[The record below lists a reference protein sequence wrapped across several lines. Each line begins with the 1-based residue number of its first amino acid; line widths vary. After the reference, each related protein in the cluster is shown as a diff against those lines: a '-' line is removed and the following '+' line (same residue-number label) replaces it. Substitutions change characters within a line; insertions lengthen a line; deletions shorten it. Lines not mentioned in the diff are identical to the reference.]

1 MADSHRSL
9 SLNSPGQLLK
19 KCLTSL
25 AVTGV
30 CVAGAGFGAEPTLQP
45 AEASLWTNGIGS
57 GFLPSVQTF
66 SLEAGG
72 NYGLTIFGSRHAHD
86 LALGDVSCSHM
97 LGPVMGGNSW
107 YRGNWEGRAE
117 LFAGAQFSPSNDWFI
132 GLTPHL
138 RYDLA
143 TGTRWI
149 PFVDAGAGITV
160 MGIDQPDLSSVFE
173 FNLQAGTGVHWFVRD
188 KLAVTV
194 EARYFHISDAGMR
207 RPNFGL
213 NGVTG
218 MIGLTWFF

>member
-1 MADSHRSL
+1 MAGNARSL
-9 SLNSPGQLLK
+9 SLKSPGQFLK
-19 KCLTSL
+19 KCPTLL
-25 AVTGV
+25 AITNLCLADSGL
-30 CVAGAGFGAEPTLQP
+30 GAEPTLPPQ
-45 AEASLWTNGIGS
+45 ETCIWTNGVGT
-57 GFLPSVQTF
+57 GFLPGVQTF
-66 SLEAGG
+66 GLEAGG
-72 NYGLTIFGSRHAHD
+72 NYGLAILGSRHAHN
-86 LALGDVSCSHM
+86 LVLGDVSYSHM
-97 LGPVMGGNSW
+97 LGPVMGGSNW

-117 LFAGAQFSPSNDWFI
+117 LFAGAQFSPNNDWFI

-138 RYDLA
+138 RYNLA

-149 PFVDAGAGITV
+149 PFVDAGAGVTV

-194 EARYFHISDAGMR
+194 EARYFHISDAGMS